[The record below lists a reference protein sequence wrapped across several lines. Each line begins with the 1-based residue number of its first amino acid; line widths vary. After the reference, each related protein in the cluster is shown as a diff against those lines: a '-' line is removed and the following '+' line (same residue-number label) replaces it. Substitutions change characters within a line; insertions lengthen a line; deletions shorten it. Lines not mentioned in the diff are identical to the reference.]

1 MLDTAAGLCESY
13 SAFHLWHCKMTPD
26 QLRVRIRETLA
37 EQRRLVASLLRL
49 REQLHGSLFV
59 RYGQCGK
66 AACAC
71 QAEGRRHG
79 PYYVLSTRTGGR
91 GSFSYLDAPT
101 ARGAREQ
108 VARYRAFKAGLKGL
122 QRVNE
127 AIVTLLR
134 RYQQAQLRK
143 TVRRLGLPAVK
154 NP

>member
-1 MLDTAAGLCESY
+1 
-13 SAFHLWHCKMTPD
+13 MTTE
-26 QLRVRIRETLA
+26 QIRGRIRETLA
-37 EQRRLVASLLRL
+37 QQRRLVASLLRL

-66 AACAC
+66 AGCAC
-71 QAEGRRHG
+71 QGEGHRHG
-79 PYYVLSTRTGGR
+79 PYYVLSTRTGGK

-101 ARGAREQ
+101 AREARER
-108 VARYRAFKAGLKGL
+108 VARYRAFRAGLKGL
-122 QRVNE
+122 QRVNGSL
-127 AIVTLLR
+127 VDLLR